1 MKKKERKRVSLLL
14 CVAACFIDDLVL
26 DDVEVEL
33 ANSLVVVGLTLI
45 LLSVDDTAIVRD
57 VDNGTTELY

>member
-1 MKKKERKRVSLLL
+1 LL

-33 ANSLVVVGLTLI
+33 ANSLVVIGLTLV